1 MAVAS
6 TGVIG
11 VPLPMDKINRG
22 IVAAA
27 HALGPDGDAAF
38 AAAIQ
43 TTDAFEKRARLSGGA
58 AARARSRSPPR
69 PRARG

>member
-27 HALGPDGDAAF
+27 HALAPDGDVAF
-38 AAAIQ
+38 SDAIQ
-43 TTDAFEKRARLSGGA
+43 TTDAFEKRARLERRA
-58 AARARSRSPPR
+58 AVGHRSR
-69 PRARG
+69 